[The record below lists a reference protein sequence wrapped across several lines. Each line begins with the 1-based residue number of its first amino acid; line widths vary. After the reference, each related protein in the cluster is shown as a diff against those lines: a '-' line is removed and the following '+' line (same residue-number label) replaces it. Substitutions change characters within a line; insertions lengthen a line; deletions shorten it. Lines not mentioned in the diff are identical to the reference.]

1 MLEQSFHSLLS
12 RRLQLHDGQVMGSG
26 VELNSTVKE
35 DWTALARVA
44 DTAQRPAKVALVG
57 KYTSQLDSYLS
68 VISALKH
75 ACIATEQQLDL
86 VMVESSHLEEQVR
99 EESPG
104 LYDDAWTKL
113 TSADAVLVPG
123 GFGIRGIEGKI
134 SAIKY
139 AREKKVPFLG
149 ICLGM
154 QACVIEYS
162 RTFLGKPTANSRE
175 FAPDITDDN
184 SAIVFMPEV
193 SKEQLGGTMRLG
205 ARRTLLRQH
214 SRVHELYGFQD
225 EIVERHRHRY
235 EVNPSFVSPLEEK
248 GLLFSGRDDT
258 HERMEAVELAAHEH
272 PYFVAVQFHPEFVSR
287 PLRPAPVFHGLLR
300 AVQRLQAVPH

>member
-1 MLEQSFHSLLS
+1 MLEQRFHSLLS
-12 RRLQLHDGQVMGSG
+12 RRLQLHDGQGMGSG

-75 ACIATEQQLDL
+75 ACIATEQKLDL
-86 VMVESSHLEEQVR
+86 VMVESSHLEEQVK

-214 SRVHELYGFQD
+214 SRVHELYDFQD

-300 AVQRLQAVPH
+300 AVQRLQAVPL